1 MPLARQ
7 STYVGNR
14 GRSTRRKPRNKVMK
28 KTTKKGA
35 YKKGKVKAWV
45 NRRRPFV
52 ETKTRVL
59 SEIAYLNALPAL
71 PASGL
76 ANPTDYQPLIAG
88 QTGAVVS
95 TGIFSQLPLNNYNFM
110 TQVGSMSGVDQSDR
124 MNGNAVFA
132 KWLNVKGKVRFPVD
146 DDIARLPQN
155 LEMVWGWTAPMNKT
169 TNTDPEIGELTPID
183 VVSHVTEQVAE
194 YYNSQ
199 VDELMFKPR
208 RNNNL
213 HILGRRRVRPNISR
227 TYQAPPSALA
237 GTTGQYTGG
246 VVPDWKFNISFKI
259 MKKIHYD
266 QGGEVEY
273 SSPNTNPK
281 DRAFINND
289 QKVPFLIFYQPDEGV
304 LYPDDED
311 KRPAVA
317 YNSILYF
324 SDS

>member
-7 STYVGNR
+7 STYVGPK
-14 GRSTRRKPRNKVMK
+14 RSTRRKASSKTMK
-28 KTTKKGA
+28 KTTKRGA
-35 YKKGKVKAWV
+35 YKKGKVKNWV

-59 SEIAYLNALPAL
+59 SQIWQLNALPAL
-71 PASGL
+71 AASGL
-76 ANPTDYQPLIAG
+76 ANPTDYQPLIAD

-95 TGIFSQLPLNNYNFM
+95 TGVFSHLPLNNYNFM
-110 TQVGSMSGVDQSDR
+110 TQVGGMSGTDQSDR
-124 MNGNAVFA
+124 MNGNSIFA
-132 KWLNVKGKVRFPVD
+132 KWLNVKGKIRFPVD

-155 LEMVWGWTAPMNKT
+155 LEMIWGWTAPMNKT
-169 TNTDPEIGELTPID
+169 TNTTPEIGELTPIN

-194 YYNSQ
+194 YFNAQ
-199 VDELMFKPR
+199 VDELQFVPK

-213 HILGRRRVRPNISR
+213 QILGRKRIRPDISK
-227 TYQAPPSALA
+227 TYQAPPTALA
-237 GTTGQYTGG
+237 GTTTQYTGG
-246 VVPDWKFNISFKI
+246 VVPDFKFNVSFKI

-266 QGGEVEY
+266 AGGEVEY
-273 SSPNTNPK
+273 SSPNTNPR

-289 QKVPFLIFYQPDEGV
+289 QRIPFVVFYQPDEGI
-304 LYPDDED
+304 LYPGDED

>member
-1 MPLARQ
+1 MAGGKLVRQ
-7 STYVGNR
+7 STHVGKKKTT
-14 GRSTRRKPRNKVMK
+14 SSKVMK

-35 YKKGKVKAWV
+35 YKKGKVKNWV

-59 SEIAYLNALPAL
+59 SEIYYLNAMPAL
-71 PASGL
+71 AASGL
-76 ANPTDYQPLIAG
+76 ANPTDYVPLIAG
-88 QTGAVVS
+88 QTGSVVS
-95 TGIFSQLPLNNYNFM
+95 TGIFSQLPLHNYNYM
-110 TQVGSMSGVDQSDR
+110 TQVGAQSGTDQSDR

-155 LEMVWGWTAPMNKT
+155 LEMIWGWTAPINAT
-169 TNTDPEIGELTPID
+169 ANTSPEVGELTPID
-183 VVSHVTEQVAE
+183 VTAHVTAQVAE
-194 YYNSQ
+194 YFNAQ
-199 VDELMFKPR
+199 VDELQFIPK

-213 HILGRRRVRPNISR
+213 RILGRRKVRPNINR
-227 TYQAPPSALA
+227 TYQAPPGALLGST
-237 GTTGQYTGG
+237 GTQYTGG

-266 QGGEVEY
+266 SGGEVEY
-273 SSPNTNPK
+273 SSPNVNPK
-281 DRAFINND
+281 DRAYINND
-289 QKVPFLIFYQPDEGV
+289 QQIPFVIFYQPDEGI
-304 LYPDDED
+304 LYPGDED